1 MSNEVDDKEQDDLDI
16 IESDSNQEDGE
27 KNTEEDSVH
36 KSQLDLQ
43 VLKELLEKE
52 KQSTNEYVEKW
63 KRALADYQNL
73 NKRTSLDINNKV
85 TNEVNKVMLNFL
97 TIYED
102 LIRGKKMLL
111 EDQTDTEVWVE
122 NFGVVLRNMNS
133 IFNEYNIKAIDAI
146 GQRFNPNLHEAVSIV
161 EDENLDDDT
170 IKEEVAKG
178 YISGDNVI
186 KPSKV
191 IVSKKSIKNE
201 WILWLKK

>member
-1 MSNEVDDKEQDDLDI
+1 MPEGKEEHEKMIDKIDD
-16 IESDSNQEDGE
+16 
-27 KNTEEDSVH
+27 
-36 KSQLDLQ
+36 
-43 VLKELLEKE
+43 
-52 KQSTNEYVEKW
+52 TNENPDKTSDEIEKLQDENSELKDKW
-63 KRALADYQNL
+63 QRALADYQNL

-201 WILWLKK
+201 

>member
-27 KNTEEDSVH
+27 KNTEENSVH

-111 EDQTDTEVWVE
+111 EDQPDTEVWAA
-122 NFGVVLRNMNS
+122 NFDVVLRNMNS
-133 IFNEYNIKAIDAI
+133 IFNEYNIKAIDAV

-201 WILWLKK
+201 

>member
-16 IESDSNQEDGE
+16 IESDYNQEDGE

-73 NKRTSLDINNKV
+73 NKRSDLDITNKV
-85 TNEVNKVMLNFL
+85 TNEINKIMLNFL
-97 TIYED
+97 IVYED
-102 LIRGKKMLL
+102 LIRAKNVLVD
-111 EDQTDTEVWVE
+111 DQKDTE
-122 NFGVVLRNMNS
+122 GLGAIIKNMDS
-133 IFNEYNIKAIDAI
+133 IFNEYNIKVIDAI
-146 GQRFNPNLHEAVSIV
+146 GQTFNPNLHEAVSIV

-170 IKEEVAKG
+170 IKEEIAKG
-178 YISGDNVI
+178 YISGNNVI

-201 WILWLKK
+201 

>member
-191 IVSKKSIKNE
+191 IVSKKSTKNE
-201 WILWLKK
+201 

>member
-16 IESDSNQEDGE
+16 IESDSNQEDGK

-111 EDQTDTEVWVE
+111 EDQTDTEVWVA
-122 NFGVVLRNMNS
+122 NFDLVLRNMDS

-201 WILWLKK
+201 

>member
-111 EDQTDTEVWVE
+111 EDQTDTEVWVA
-122 NFGVVLRNMNS
+122 NFDLVLRNMDS

-170 IKEEVAKG
+170 IKEEIAKG
-178 YISGDNVI
+178 YISGNNVI

-201 WILWLKK
+201 

>member
-73 NKRTSLDINNKV
+73 NKRSDLDITNKV
-85 TNEVNKVMLNFL
+85 TNEINKIMLNFL
-97 TIYED
+97 IVYED
-102 LIRGKKMLL
+102 LIRAKNVLVD
-111 EDQTDTEVWVE
+111 DQKDTE
-122 NFGVVLRNMNS
+122 GLGAIIRNMDS
-133 IFNEYNIKAIDAI
+133 IFNEYNIKVIDAI
-146 GQRFNPNLHEAVSIV
+146 GQTFNPNLHEAVSIV
-161 EDENLDDDT
+161 EDNNLDDDT
-170 IKEEVAKG
+170 IKEEIAKR
-178 YISGDNVI
+178 YISGNNVI

-201 WILWLKK
+201 

>member
-1 MSNEVDDKEQDDLDI
+1 MSNEADDKEQYDLDI
-16 IESDSNQEDGE
+16 IESNSNQEDGE

-36 KSQLDLQ
+36 KSQLDE
-43 VLKELLEKE
+43 LKELLEKE
-52 KQSTNEYVEKW
+52 KQNTNEYVEKW

-111 EDQTDTEVWVE
+111 EDQTDTEVWVA
-122 NFGVVLRNMNS
+122 NFDLVLRNMDS

-201 WILWLKK
+201 

>member
-111 EDQTDTEVWVE
+111 EDQTDTEVWVA
-122 NFGVVLRNMNS
+122 NFDLVLRNMDS

-146 GQRFNPNLHEAVSIV
+146 GQRFNPNLHEAVSIL

-170 IKEEVAKG
+170 IKE
-178 YISGDNVI
+178 
-186 KPSKV
+186 
-191 IVSKKSIKNE
+191 
-201 WILWLKK
+201 

>member
-73 NKRTSLDINNKV
+73 NKRSDLDITNKV
-85 TNEVNKVMLNFL
+85 TNEINKIMLNFL
-97 TIYED
+97 IVYED
-102 LIRGKKMLL
+102 LIRAKNVLVDEQK
-111 EDQTDTEVWVE
+111 DTE
-122 NFGVVLRNMNS
+122 GLAAIIKNMDS
-133 IFNEYNIKAIDAI
+133 IFNEYNIKAIDTI
-146 GQRFNPNLHEAVSIV
+146 GQTFNPNLHEAVSIV

-170 IKEEVAKG
+170 IKEEIAKG
-178 YISGDNVI
+178 YISGNNVI

-201 WILWLKK
+201 

>member
-16 IESDSNQEDGE
+16 IESDYNQKDGE

-111 EDQTDTEVWVE
+111 EDQTDTEVWVA
-122 NFGVVLRNMNS
+122 NFGVVLKNMDS

-161 EDENLDDDT
+161 
-170 IKEEVAKG
+170 
-178 YISGDNVI
+178 
-186 KPSKV
+186 
-191 IVSKKSIKNE
+191 
-201 WILWLKK
+201 

>member
-1 MSNEVDDKEQDDLDI
+1 MSNEADDKEQYDLDI
-16 IESDSNQEDGE
+16 IESNSNQEDGE
-27 KNTEEDSVH
+27 KNTEESSAH
-36 KSQLDLQ
+36 KSQLDE
-43 VLKELLEKE
+43 LKELLEKE
-52 KQSTNEYVEKW
+52 KQNTNEYVEKW

-111 EDQTDTEVWVE
+111 EDQTDTEVWVA
-122 NFGVVLRNMNS
+122 NFDLVLRNMDS

-201 WILWLKK
+201 

>member
-16 IESDSNQEDGE
+16 IESDYNQEDGE

-73 NKRTSLDINNKV
+73 NKRSDLDITNKV
-85 TNEVNKVMLNFL
+85 TNEINKIMLNFL
-97 TIYED
+97 IVYED
-102 LIRGKKMLL
+102 LIRAKNVLVD
-111 EDQTDTEVWVE
+111 DQKDTE
-122 NFGVVLRNMNS
+122 GLGAIIKNMDS
-133 IFNEYNIKAIDAI
+133 IFNEYNIKVIDAI
-146 GQRFNPNLHEAVSIV
+146 GQTFNPNLHEAVSIV

-170 IKEEVAKG
+170 IKEEITKG
-178 YISGDNVI
+178 YISGNNVI

-201 WILWLKK
+201 

>member
-52 KQSTNEYVEKW
+52 KQRTNEYVEKW
-63 KRALADYQNL
+63 KRALADYENL
-73 NKRTSLDINNKV
+73 KKRTDLDISNKV
-85 TNEVNKVMLNFL
+85 TVEVNKVMLNFL

-102 LIRGKKMLL
+102 LIRAKNMLVD
-111 EDQTDTEVWVE
+111 DQKNIEGLD
-122 NFGVVLRNMNS
+122 GIIKNMDS
-133 IFNEYNIKAIDAI
+133 IFHEYNIKTIDAI
-146 GQRFNPNLHEAVSIV
+146 GQTFNPNLHEAVSIV
-161 EDENLDDDT
+161 EDANLDDDT
-170 IKEEVAKG
+170 ITEEIAKG
-178 YISGDNVI
+178 YISGNNVI

-201 WILWLKK
+201 

>member
-16 IESDSNQEDGE
+16 IESDYNQEDGE

-201 WILWLKK
+201 

>member
-1 MSNEVDDKEQDDLDI
+1 MSNEADDKEQYDLDI
-16 IESDSNQEDGE
+16 IESNSNQEDGE
-27 KNTEEDSVH
+27 KNTEESSAH
-36 KSQLDLQ
+36 KSQLDE
-43 VLKELLEKE
+43 LKELLEKE
-52 KQSTNEYVEKW
+52 KQNTNEYVEKW

-111 EDQTDTEVWVE
+111 EDQTDTELWVA
-122 NFGVVLRNMNS
+122 NFDLVLRNMDS

-201 WILWLKK
+201 

>member
-73 NKRTSLDINNKV
+73 NKRSDLDITNKV
-85 TNEVNKVMLNFL
+85 TNEINKIMLNFL
-97 TIYED
+97 IVYED
-102 LIRGKKMLL
+102 LIRAKNVLVD
-111 EDQTDTEVWVE
+111 DQKDTE
-122 NFGVVLRNMNS
+122 GLGAIIKNMDS
-133 IFNEYNIKAIDAI
+133 IFNEYNIKVIDAI
-146 GQRFNPNLHEAVSIV
+146 GQTFNPNLHEAVSIV

-170 IKEEVAKG
+170 IKEEIAKG
-178 YISGDNVI
+178 YISGNNVI

-201 WILWLKK
+201 

>member
-111 EDQTDTEVWVE
+111 EDQTDTEVWVA
-122 NFGVVLRNMNS
+122 NFGVVLKNMDS

-201 WILWLKK
+201 

>member
-16 IESDSNQEDGE
+16 IESDYNQKDGE

-73 NKRTSLDINNKV
+73 NKRSDLDITNKV
-85 TNEVNKVMLNFL
+85 TNEINKIMLNFL
-97 TIYED
+97 IVYED
-102 LIRGKKMLL
+102 LIRAKNVLVD
-111 EDQTDTEVWVE
+111 DQKDTE
-122 NFGVVLRNMNS
+122 GLGAIIRNMDS
-133 IFNEYNIKAIDAI
+133 IFNEYNIKVIDAI
-146 GQRFNPNLHEAVSIV
+146 GQTFNPNLHEAVSIV
-161 EDENLDDDT
+161 EDNNLDDDT
-170 IKEEVAKG
+170 IKAEIAKG
-178 YISGDNVI
+178 YISGNNVI

-201 WILWLKK
+201 

>member
-170 IKEEVAKG
+170 IKEEIAKG
-178 YISGDNVI
+178 YISGNNVI

-201 WILWLKK
+201 